1 MHFLQAYVGF
11 VGSDVYKN
19 NLSAI
24 ATGNWGCGA
33 FRGNPKLKVLI
44 QLMAAAVAG
53 RSMVYFT
60 FGDTKL
66 RDDVAAMY
74 AHLVHHD
81 IDIGIHTFKSSF
93 KRINMYGN
101 RNRFYIHLHI
111 NWINFFLINF

>member
-1 MHFLQAYVGF
+1 MHSPQAYVGF
-11 VGSDVYKN
+11 VGSDIYKN
-19 NLSAI
+19 NLPAI

-53 RSMVYFT
+53 RSIVYFT

-66 RDDVAAMY
+66 RDDLAAMY

-81 IDIGIHTFKSSF
+81 IDIGIYIHKFIQVDSS
-93 KRINMYGN
+93 INIRKLMFLYP
-101 RNRFYIHLHI
+101 HLHI
-111 NWINFFLINF
+111 

>member
-1 MHFLQAYVGF
+1 MPVVSISNAMHFSQAYVGF
-11 VGSDVYKN
+11 VGSDIYKN
-19 NLSAI
+19 NLPAI

-33 FRGNPKLKVLI
+33 FRGNPKLKILI

-81 IDIGIHTFKSSF
+81 IDIGIH
-93 KRINMYGN
+93 
-101 RNRFYIHLHI
+101 IHLKVYLKVSI
-111 NWINFFLINF
+111 